1 MKIPHYLAAFV
12 LALYLSALNFVLLG
26 YIYEGAA
33 STQNPVFFSFY
44 LSVIVFLLFAAL
56 CSLFAL
62 KWVFKPFATIFI
74 VITSLSAYF
83 MKSYGVIIDDEMLL
97 SALAT
102 DQKEAFSY
110 INLSFILWII
120 FSIIVPLTLLFWA
133 KISYA
138 KSLKNVLLLNFLGSF
153 ALLVLAGLAIFIDSS
168 KITSFARNY
177 PLMKKLNAPFY
188 QIYSGVKVATN
199 SFSKPSILE
208 VLTDD
213 ASMKEKRPKLLV
225 FVLGE
230 TARAQSYSL
239 LGYTKND
246 TNYYTRPYV
255 ESGNA
260 KYFDFSSCGTAT
272 LKSVPCMFAHV
283 GRQEHTSDLF
293 ASNAVDFLAKVG
305 VNQLWLGNNTG
316 GCKGVCDRITHF
328 YGKADFDDMLLPLAK
343 QFIEASVKSGEGEYA
358 LYLHLLGS
366 HGPTY
371 YKRYPDEFKRFS
383 PTCDTSDLSKCDNE
397 AILNTYDNT
406 VLFTDYILSELMKEL
421 SKITNM
427 EASLMYLSDHGESL
441 GENGIYLHGL
451 PYLLA
456 PEYQKRVPFLFFSTN
471 KELVAN
477 LNEEKALSQDN
488 IFHSLLGYFKISSK
502 YYDEKLDIFKK

>member
-1 MKIPHYLAAFV
+1 MKISHITAAFA

-33 STQNPVFFSFY
+33 TTQNPLFFSIY
-44 LSVIVFLLFAAL
+44 LGVIIFLIFAAL
-56 CSLFAL
+56 SLFFAL
-62 KWVFKPFATIFI
+62 KWLFKPLAAIVI

-97 SALAT
+97 NALAT

-110 INLSFILWII
+110 INLSFILWIV
-120 FSIIVPLTLLFWA
+120 FSIIVPLSLLFWA

-153 ALLVLAGLAIFIDSS
+153 ALLVLAGFAVFIDSQQ
-168 KITSFARNY
+168 IASFARNY
-177 PLMKKLNAPFY
+177 PLMRKLNTPFY
-188 QIYSGVKVATN
+188 QIYSGMKVA
-199 SFSKPSILE
+199 SFSKPNDFE

-213 ASMKEKRPKLLV
+213 ANITQKRPKLLV

-230 TARAQSYSL
+230 TARAQSYSA
-239 LGYTKND
+239 LGYAKND
-246 TNYYTRPYV
+246 TNYYTKPFV

-260 KYFDFSSCGTAT
+260 KYFDISSCGTAT

-283 GRQEHTSDLF
+283 GREEHTGDLF

-343 QFIEASVKSGEGEYA
+343 QFIEGGEQIGEGEHV

-371 YKRYPDEFKRFS
+371 YKRYPDEFKRFK
-383 PTCDTSDLSKCDNE
+383 PTCDTSDLSKCENE
-397 AILNTYDNT
+397 AIVNTYDNT

-427 EASLMYLSDHGESL
+427 EASLIYLSDHGESL

-477 LNEEKALSQDN
+477 LNEEKVKSQDN
-488 IFHSLLGYFKISSK
+488 IFHSLLGYFKINSK
-502 YYDEKLDIFKK
+502 YYNKELDIFVK